1 MKKNSFLGGA
11 VISTLGIVITKAIGL
26 LYVIPFYAIIG
37 TQGGALYSY
46 AYSIYAIFLSLSNS
60 GIPVAISKVVSEY
73 NALGYHYTK
82 EKAYKIASLV
92 LIGLG
97 VFFCLVLMIFAPVI
111 AKIILGDIQG
121 GNTVEGVTLVIR
133 IVATALLIVPIESVT
148 QGYLQGQKFMLEP
161 SMANVIEQIGRVAVI
176 LIGSYL
182 MLDVFHLSLESAV
195 GVAVFGATV
204 GALIAY
210 FYLLQRIHKN
220 RKKLHRDE
228 KPLEAENLKCY
239 NEYGGFSKDG
249 SEYLIRVNK
258 DERLPTVWSNIM
270 ANEKLGTVVT
280 EGLGGYTWY
289 KNSRLRKNN
298 CME

>member
-111 AKIILGDIQG
+111 AKIILC
-121 GNTVEGVTLVIR
+121 
-133 IVATALLIVPIESVT
+133 
-148 QGYLQGQKFMLEP
+148 
-161 SMANVIEQIGRVAVI
+161 
-176 LIGSYL
+176 
-182 MLDVFHLSLESAV
+182 
-195 GVAVFGATV
+195 
-204 GALIAY
+204 
-210 FYLLQRIHKN
+210 N
-220 RKKLHRDE
+220 R
-228 KPLEAENLKCY
+228 
-239 NEYGGFSKDG
+239 
-249 SEYLIRVNK
+249 
-258 DERLPTVWSNIM
+258 
-270 ANEKLGTVVT
+270 
-280 EGLGGYTWY
+280 
-289 KNSRLRKNN
+289 
-298 CME
+298 